1 MYEDFISFVRDMY
14 GTSGPIPLHE
24 PRFIGNEKK
33 YLLDALNTTFVS
45 SVGEFVNQ
53 FEHKMSEYTGV
64 KYAVATVNGT
74 AALHVALRLAGVKE
88 DTEVITQSLTFV
100 ATSNAIRYCGADP
113 VFVDVD
119 KSTLGLSPNSLEEF
133 LKEFCE
139 LRNDGYCWNKK
150 SNRRVIACL
159 PMHTFGFPSKLDE
172 IKEYCD
178 LYHIDSQAIENYVPR
193 ETIPNH
199 KTGGARKANQ

>member
-33 YLLDALNTTFVS
+33 YLLDAIDTTFVS
-45 SVGEFVNQ
+45 SVGEFVEQ
-53 FEHKMSEYTGV
+53 FEYKISEYTGV

-113 VFVDVD
+113 SAVCAGDRRRGVRDGGGLGVD
-119 KSTLGLSPNSLEEF
+119 PNRL
-133 LKEFCE
+133 
-139 LRNDGYCWNKK
+139 
-150 SNRRVIACL
+150 V
-159 PMHTFGFPSKLDE
+159 
-172 IKEYCD
+172 
-178 LYHIDSQAIENYVPR
+178 
-193 ETIPNH
+193 
-199 KTGGARKANQ
+199 